1 MNAEETQKK
10 LERWYK
16 DDSKSKYFNNWQPAA
31 KFRIGKSSTTK
42 YPSSLGSGRLQLMLD
57 DDIV

>member
-1 MNAEETQKK
+1 MRKIV
-10 LERWYK
+10 Y

>member
-42 YPSSLGSGRLQLMLD
+42 YTSSLVNG
-57 DDIV
+57 